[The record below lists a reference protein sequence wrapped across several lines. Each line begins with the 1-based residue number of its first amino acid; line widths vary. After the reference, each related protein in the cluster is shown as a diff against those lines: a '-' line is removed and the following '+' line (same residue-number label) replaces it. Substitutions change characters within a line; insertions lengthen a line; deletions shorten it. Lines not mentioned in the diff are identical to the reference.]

1 MKYKFIGLIIG
12 LIISTCI
19 YGQKLSL
26 TDLINLCSKK
36 NWEDVNQTLLA
47 KDWTYYD
54 SEKGNTNKYNTIT
67 WSFNKEYYSDKA
79 QGWFYLY
86 TYEGFPNKISYSVF
100 NKQSYSLI
108 QNSLSTAGFKLINS
122 EIEDNEVVSTY
133 GNVSYTLM
141 VSTEKRT
148 DDDWSDRSTTAYQ
161 ITLIKKAGVY
171 DEDNGKKTE
180 YYYDDVVKMEYT
192 LSNGKL
198 HGPFKMY
205 YENGNL
211 KMTGSYLNGVE
222 HGNFVDYD
230 EYGIKEADYVQSN
243 GKVNGV
249 AKVYENGMLAYSN
262 TFKNGIK
269 NGQHITYYNNGD
281 GSCNFKL
288 VGGYLN
294 GEKNGTWKLLYLGDS
309 KERVLKIENYNNG
322 IKNGAFLDVEGDSII
337 VGTYKNDEIDGKYR
351 VYTDLNRLVFGGVIN
366 TDTAKAKLRSEGYF
380 FAGLK
385 SGYWKN
391 YDVSGTLRSE
401 GRFLNNEETGEW
413 KYYHAEWSD
422 LPYSKQLLLVENY
435 ANGKLDGKST
445 RYSYLTKEE
454 YPCSEKDENSLDTC
468 TRFVYEKVFEVSFY
482 KNGMLNG
489 PFESRDSLNNIVTKG
504 DFRNDSRE
512 GEWLHRYSMKNEND
526 STYYIYQKGNY
537 QNNKEEGKWIEY
549 YKEGEISITSHYQNG
564 KLHGEYID
572 WNSFGKPREI
582 KQFDNGK
589 FRELITYDSLGV
601 KKIKKYE
608 ISEKG
613 FTGYKIKETQFLNNS
628 YIVQEYQL
636 QKDKQIDHNWFE
648 LMFLIAIDRKMSGE
662 AKGFKDGFYGIYDSE
677 DKPLVTGKYYKEERI
692 DLWTFYYYD
701 HGIKIESHYK
711 NDKSTDEKYLKLNG
725 ELFSGEFTFVDNENG
740 IEEIRK
746 VKDGL
751 RNGKTI
757 YKDLKTDKTIKKES
771 YQKGVLK

>member
-1 MKYKFIGLIIG
+1 
-12 LIISTCI
+12 
-19 YGQKLSL
+19 
-26 TDLINLCSKK
+26 
-36 NWEDVNQTLLA
+36 
-47 KDWTYYD
+47 
-54 SEKGNTNKYNTIT
+54 
-67 WSFNKEYYSDKA
+67 
-79 QGWFYLY
+79 
-86 TYEGFPNKISYSVF
+86 
-100 NKQSYSLI
+100 
-108 QNSLSTAGFKLINS
+108 
-122 EIEDNEVVSTY
+122 
-133 GNVSYTLM
+133 
-141 VSTEKRT
+141 
-148 DDDWSDRSTTAYQ
+148 
-161 ITLIKKAGVY
+161 
-171 DEDNGKKTE
+171 
-180 YYYDDVVKMEYT
+180 
-192 LSNGKL
+192 
-198 HGPFKMY
+198 
-205 YENGNL
+205 
-211 KMTGSYLNGVE
+211 
-222 HGNFVDYD
+222 
-230 EYGIKEADYVQSN
+230 
-243 GKVNGV
+243 
-249 AKVYENGMLAYSN
+249 
-262 TFKNGIK
+262 
-269 NGQHITYYNNGD
+269 
-281 GSCNFKL
+281 
-288 VGGYLN
+288 
-294 GEKNGTWKLLYLGDS
+294 
-309 KERVLKIENYNNG
+309 
-322 IKNGAFLDVEGDSII
+322 
-337 VGTYKNDEIDGKYR
+337 
-351 VYTDLNRLVFGGVIN
+351 
-366 TDTAKAKLRSEGYF
+366 
-380 FAGLK
+380 
-385 SGYWKN
+385 
-391 YDVSGTLRSE
+391 
-401 GRFLNNEETGEW
+401 
-413 KYYHAEWSD
+413 
-422 LPYSKQLLLVENY
+422 
-435 ANGKLDGKST
+435 
-445 RYSYLTKEE
+445 
-454 YPCSEKDENSLDTC
+454 
-468 TRFVYEKVFEVSFY
+468 
-482 KNGMLNG
+482 MLNG

-613 FTGYKIKETQFLNNS
+613 FTGYKIKQTQFLNNS

-692 DLWTFYYYD
+692 DLWTFYYSD
-701 HGIKIESHYK
+701 QGIKIESHYK